1 MSQAVADNWLILL
14 VGAGAILMIA
24 FVAVDEASVARRIFA
39 QFVFTIALPL
49 IVLLG
54 VPLIPVAAYLD
65 LAVPIW
71 QALIAGLVIA
81 AGWLTT
87 AIFTELGK
95 ARAKAERLRDYH
107 KALYAEIGNA
117 LATLWDEGQSESHGA
132 RTLAAMRGDPDY
144 VPFVPR
150 EHNDHIFDAIIGEI
164 DVLPRQTIDA
174 VVSYYSL
181 IKGISALADDMRGQ
195 GFRALPQARRILVYS
210 DYLEMRKQAF
220 ATGQYALKLILAY
233 ADGGADAAERA
244 KRAFSSP
251 DGAPSGPSAGS
262 E

>member
-1 MSQAVADNWLILL
+1 MPDFVADNWLILAI
-14 VGAGAILMIA
+14 GAGAILMVA
-24 FVAVDEASVARRIFA
+24 FVAMDEAAVARRVFG

-49 IVLLG
+49 VVLLG
-54 VPLIPVAAYLD
+54 LPLVVLGVYVD

-87 AIFTELGK
+87 AIFHELGK
-95 ARAKAERLRDYH
+95 ARGRAERLRDYH

-117 LATLWDEGQSESHGA
+117 LATLWDGGRSDGYGA
-132 RTLAAMRGDPDY
+132 DTIRRMREDPDY

-150 EHNDHIFDAIIGEI
+150 EHNDHIFDAILNQI

-181 IKGISALADDMRGQ
+181 IKGISALADDMRGE
-195 GFRALPQARRILVYS
+195 GFKTLPQERRILVYS

-220 ATGQYALKLILAY
+220 ATGQFALKLILAY
-233 ADGGADAAERA
+233 ADGGAEAAERA
-244 KRAFSSP
+244 KRAFSSRAAARSVP
-251 DGAPSGPSAGS
+251 LPGS

>member
-1 MSQAVADNWLILL
+1 MTQVVADNWLILL

-24 FVAVDEASVARRIFA
+24 FVAVDEAAVARRIFG

-54 VPLIPVAAYLD
+54 VPLVALGAYLD
-65 LAVPIW
+65 LDVPIW

-81 AGWLTT
+81 AGWLTS
-87 AIFTELGK
+87 AIFQELGK

-117 LATLWDEGQSESHGA
+117 LATLWDEGQSEGHGA
-132 RTLAAMRGDPDY
+132 RTIEAMRGDAEY

-150 EHNDHIFDAIIGEI
+150 EHNDHIFNAILADI

-174 VVSYYSL
+174 IVSYYSL
-181 IKGISALADDMRGQ
+181 IKGINALADDMRGQ
-195 GFRALPQARRILVYS
+195 GFRILPQARRILVYS
-210 DYLEMRKQAF
+210 DYLEMRRQAF

-233 ADGGADAAERA
+233 ADGGADGAERA

-251 DGAPSGPSAGS
+251 GAAPSARSAGS